1 MKKNWTRKCIRIFLH
16 FSKILLFQYSP
27 MADYWKKVKT
37 VKLNHWRMKLVQ
49 NDNSIELTFCKS
61 EWTFQ
66 KHGLQLIVVKSPYF
80 VEQKVYILQETS
92 GHKVQVVSK
101 IWKHKHSALV
111 AIDKHTMLVRK
122 IIKWT
127 PWDYAA

>member
-1 MKKNWTRKCIRIFLH
+1 MYQDFSSFIKNLALPVLSNGRLLKK
-16 FSKILLFQYSP
+16 SY
-27 MADYWKKVKT
+27 T

-49 NDNSIELTFCKS
+49 NDNSIELTFRKS

-101 IWKHKHSALV
+101 IWKHIHKG
-111 AIDKHTMLVRK
+111 T
-122 IIKWT
+122 
-127 PWDYAA
+127 

>member
-16 FSKILLFQYSP
+16 LSKNLLFQYSP

-61 EWTFQ
+61 KWTFQ

-80 VEQKVYILQETS
+80 VEQKVYILQETR

-111 AIDKHTMLVRK
+111 AIDNHTMLVRK

>member
-16 FSKILLFQYSP
+16 LSKNLLFQYSP
-27 MADYWKKVKT
+27 MAVYWKKVKT

-61 EWTFQ
+61 KWTFQ

-80 VEQKVYILQETS
+80 VEQKVYILQETR